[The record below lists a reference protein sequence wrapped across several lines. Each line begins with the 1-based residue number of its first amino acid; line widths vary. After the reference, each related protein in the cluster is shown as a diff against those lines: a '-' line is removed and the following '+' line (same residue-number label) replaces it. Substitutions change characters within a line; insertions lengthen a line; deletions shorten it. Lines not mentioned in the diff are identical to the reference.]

1 MKPWIKKTA
10 AQCSQIFDRHEVT
23 MTLGGE
29 PTFVPP
35 LPDGPEWNYSAVG
48 PTKLVYARTMASTL
62 ISRHLGGGVDFFS
75 PGKSYPG
82 EVNPRWA
89 VRIIANKDGSP
100 IFRPRPVGTAKEST
114 LADFRQ
120 AIAKGLGVKNQW
132 KKLKDT
138 TDEANIAWAIILDE
152 VDDVWKSYPWPG
164 QPIELTTA
172 PGPAGLRLPLYKLG
186 ENIPRRAL
194 TLEWKGEGIA
204 LFMPPVLQ
212 GPFLRLLKEIDN
224 ALVQYPIGALEMQGY
239 VPSDDTKSWTQVG
252 LAADPGVLEINLPA
266 CKNWEEY
273 DFWLRAVTEC
283 AEASGLRSWKTFSHS
298 PDEGTG
304 GGNHLVFGGSS
315 LETNP
320 FFTRPA
326 WMASILRYWQ
336 HHPALAYVFTG
347 CYVGA
352 SSQAP
357 RPDESARDLHDL
369 EMAYSYLQSLP
380 EGDHRHVI
388 SETLR
393 HLQTDVT
400 GNSHRS
406 EISLDKFWNPAWPS
420 GSLGLLEFRAI
431 ETFPHVEWMS
441 AVALLWTS
449 LAAMLLDKPMKKR
462 LHRFSTTLHDRYL
475 LPSALWQDLSEV
487 LADLGG
493 VGFSLDEKTYRNI
506 WDWKFPEILHFREK
520 KAEMSIRRAHES
532 WPLLCETPVDG
543 GTTSRFV
550 DTSMQRLE
558 MLVNS
563 EFVKN
568 FKVHINGRPLVFKD
582 FGNDQWIAGLRYR
595 RTNLYPSLHPGLPPQ
610 TPLQLDVIGNKT
622 KASFALDNIR
632 YQFSEGSGL
641 GLRPEAKPCKT
652 GRKGDWTFDLRLG

>member
-1 MKPWIKKTA
+1 MKPWMKKTA
-10 AQCSQIFDRHEVT
+10 AHCSRIFDRHQVT

-29 PTFVPP
+29 PTFVPL

-48 PTKLVYARTMASTL
+48 PTKLGYARTMAATL
-62 ISRHLGGGVDFFS
+62 ISRHLIGGVDFFS

-89 VRIIANKDGSP
+89 VRIIANKDGSS
-100 IFRPRPVGTAKEST
+100 IFRPRPLGTANEST

-120 AIAKGLGVKNQW
+120 AISNGLGVKNTW
-132 KKLKDT
+132 KKLHDT
-138 TDEANIAWAIILDE
+138 TDETNSAWAIILDE
-152 VDDVWKSYPWPG
+152 QSDEWESFPWPAE
-164 QPIELTTA
+164 PLELTTA
-172 PGPAGLRLPLYKLG
+172 QGPAGLRLPLYKLG

-194 TLEWKGEGIA
+194 TLESKGGVVA

-212 GPFLRLLKEIDN
+212 SPFLRLLKEIDK
-224 ALVQYPIGALEMQGY
+224 ALLQYPIGPLEMQGY
-239 VPSDDTKSWTQVG
+239 VPSDEMKSWTQVG

-266 CKNWEEY
+266 CNNWEEY
-273 DFWLRAVTEC
+273 DFWMRAVTES
-283 AEASGLRSWKTFSHS
+283 AEASGLRPWKTFSHS

-320 FFTRPA
+320 FFTRPG

-336 HHPALAYVFTG
+336 HHPSLAYVFTG

-406 EISLDKFWNPAWPS
+406 EVSLDKFWNPSWPS

-431 ETFPHVEWMS
+431 ETFPKVEWMS

-462 LHRFSTTLHDRYL
+462 LVRFSSTLHDRYL
-475 LPSALWQDLSEV
+475 LPSVLWKDLSDV
-487 LADLGG
+487 LADLASA
-493 VGFSLDEKTYRNI
+493 GFSLDEKTYHNI
-506 WDWKFPEILHFREK
+506 WDWKFPEILNFHEK
-520 KAEMSIRRAHES
+520 KAAMSIRRAHES
-532 WPLLCETPVDG
+532 WPLLCEMPVDG

-558 MLVNS
+558 ILVNS
-563 EFVKN
+563 EFAKN

-582 FGNDQWIAGLRYR
+582 FGNDQWVAGLRYR

-610 TPLQLDVIGNKT
+610 TPLQLDVIGSKT
-622 KASFALDNIR
+622 SSSFTLENTRYKFLEASD
-632 YQFSEGSGL
+632 L
-641 GLRPEAKPCKT
+641 GLRPVGKPCKT
-652 GRKGDWTFDLRLG
+652 GRKGDWTFDLRLV